1 MFQYVALQTQSYV
14 WSNCP
19 FKGAIDCGSLNGT
32 VSIIKHLANL
42 FIERQAL
49 DILTNLDIIFH
60 FVQYKTLY
68 HKIKDHRHYL
78 TLQPLPTQ
86 SHKATNME
94 HNPDTM
100 DKKIDDKSLS
110 SACTYKQCNDKEMK
124 TSKQEPMES
133 FPNGF
138 LTLEENDGKG
148 NCMSLVLMKESHDM
162 KDKKFDDAKLSNAL
176 HQLVDFD
183 LRCYFTDD
191 DVTDLLIKYD
201 ANVDVVKQQM
211 RDIISDMIGWSRTER
226 EHNRRT
232 SSGLVDKHKGHT
244 YEKDMTPSIVSSRG
258 LKNS

>member
-1 MFQYVALQTQSYV
+1 
-14 WSNCP
+14 
-19 FKGAIDCGSLNGT
+19 
-32 VSIIKHLANL
+32 
-42 FIERQAL
+42 
-49 DILTNLDIIFH
+49 
-60 FVQYKTLY
+60 
-68 HKIKDHRHYL
+68 
-78 TLQPLPTQ
+78 
-86 SHKATNME
+86 ME

-133 FPNGF
+133 FPNAF

-148 NCMSLVLMKESHDM
+148 NCMSLVLMEQSHDM

-211 RDIISDMIGWSRTER
+211 RDIISDMIG
-226 EHNRRT
+226 
-232 SSGLVDKHKGHT
+232 
-244 YEKDMTPSIVSSRG
+244 
-258 LKNS
+258 